1 MAEAAPETA
10 AADRVPPAGG
20 PDALALADVVAGYGG
35 PPVLDGVSLTVGAG
49 ELVTVV
55 GPNGHGKTTLLRA
68 ISGLVAVRRGSIAL
82 HGAPVTGLP
91 PDAIAARGIAHVPQG
106 DLLFPQ
112 MSVEENL
119 RMGAYV
125 ERRGAVVAERLD
137 EVYARLPKLA
147 ERRRQIASTLSGGER
162 RMAGIGR
169 GLMMGGRVLLIDEP
183 SLGLAPLIIEQ
194 IYAVIAGLKA
204 SGRSILLVEENP
216 ARVTGIADRIHLL
229 DNGAFVWSGPPDELM
244 RRDEL
249 LSTYLGG

>member
-1 MAEAAPETA
+1 MPDARPAP
-10 AADRVPPAGG
+10 PPA
-20 PDALALADVVAGYGG
+20 PPPALALVDVVAGYGG
-35 PPVLDGVSLTVGAG
+35 PPVLDGVSLEIGAG

-68 ISGLVAVRRGSIAL
+68 VSGLVALRGGSIAL
-82 HGAPVTGLP
+82 EGRSLAGLA
-91 PDAIAARGIAHVPQG
+91 PDAVAARGVAHVPQG
-106 DLLFPQ
+106 DMLFPQ

-125 ERRGAVVAERLD
+125 ERSAAVVAARLE
-137 EVYARLPKLA
+137 EVYGRLPKLA
-147 ERRRQIASTLSGGER
+147 ERRRQVAATLSGGER
-162 RMAGIGR
+162 RMAGLGR

-183 SLGLAPLIIEQ
+183 SLGLAPLVIEQ

-229 DNGAFVWSGPPDELM
+229 DNGRFVWSGLPDVLM
-244 RRDEL
+244 KRDEL